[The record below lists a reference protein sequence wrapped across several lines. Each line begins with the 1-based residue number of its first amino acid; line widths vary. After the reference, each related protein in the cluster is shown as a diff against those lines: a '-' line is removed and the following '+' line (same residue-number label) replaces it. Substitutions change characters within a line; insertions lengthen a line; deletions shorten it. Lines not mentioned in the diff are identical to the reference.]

1 MNRSRSRLSPAVTTA
16 RVPSPGSTAS
26 ATSGDDAEVLRHG
39 PVGAGPPVIYIAG
52 SGRSGSTIL
61 ERVLGE
67 MPGLVNVGELIDLTR
82 RSRDDELCGC
92 GLVFTECPF
101 WIAVGDRAFGGW
113 DNGSVSAIGQLQG
126 RVARQRHM
134 PRLLAMRTADA
145 SFRADVDAYG
155 AYHKKLY
162 SAIAAEAGAEY
173 VVDSS
178 KWPVQALALAR
189 AGVDVRVIHLVRD
202 ARGVAYSLSKKD
214 VTRPHALNEADL
226 MWRNAPTGAAA
237 RWVSCQAQTETL
249 RYCGLRV
256 TRMHYEDFVTQ
267 PRRTVERALAQLGV
281 QTGPSELPHI
291 DGTRVVLG
299 KSHGLSG
306 NPSRFRDGEFV
317 LHADETWHQQMS
329 RRDRAM
335 VSAIG
340 LPFLLSYGR
349 HPRKHTAAAATLPAS
364 SAPAAAQRSQ
374 WPEVSV
380 IITTRGRPEL
390 VRQTIAA
397 VAAQTYPGDID
408 CTVVH
413 DQEPPDQE
421 LTRLGTARCHVQVMA
436 NTQAPGLAG
445 ARNTGVKV
453 ARSDYI
459 ATCDDD
465 DMWHPDK
472 LQIQIARMLD
482 EPDLIA
488 IGSGL
493 RLLLP
498 DDKTLDWPGRADR
511 IGYRLLLRNRVK
523 ELHSSTLVMR
533 RDAFTKAGYYD
544 EEIPYGYAED
554 YDWVLRIAKVGELG
568 LIHQPLADI
577 RRNGTSRYQGAA
589 EKVSA
594 GLEYLLAK
602 HPDFTTSRRGHA
614 RLLGQIAFARSAL
627 GERGPALRLTM
638 KSLVSWPASP
648 YPYIALL
655 HIVTGVE
662 PQQMM
667 RAARLF
673 RREMA

>member
-1 MNRSRSRLSPAVTTA
+1 
-16 RVPSPGSTAS
+16 
-26 ATSGDDAEVLRHG
+26 
-39 PVGAGPPVIYIAG
+39 
-52 SGRSGSTIL
+52 
-61 ERVLGE
+61 
-67 MPGLVNVGELIDLTR
+67 
-82 RSRDDELCGC
+82 
-92 GLVFTECPF
+92 
-101 WIAVGDRAFGGW
+101 
-113 DNGSVSAIGQLQG
+113 
-126 RVARQRHM
+126 
-134 PRLLAMRTADA
+134 
-145 SFRADVDAYG
+145 
-155 AYHKKLY
+155 
-162 SAIAAEAGAEY
+162 

-178 KWPVQALALAR
+178 KWPVQALVLAR

-214 VTRPHALNEADL
+214 VARPHALSESDL
-226 MWRNAPTGAAA
+226 MWRNPPAEAAA
-237 RWVSCQAQTETL
+237 RWVACQAQTEAL
-249 RYCGLRV
+249 RYSGLRV
-256 TRMHYEDFVTQ
+256 TRMHYEDFVCE
-267 PRRTVERALAQLGV
+267 PRRTIETALAQLGV
-281 QTGPSELPHI
+281 PVGPSELAHV

-306 NPSRFRDGEFV
+306 NPSRFRDGEFI
-317 LHADETWHQQMS
+317 LHADEAWQAQMA
-329 RRDRAM
+329 RRDRVL
-335 VSAIG
+335 VSVIG

-349 HPRKHTAAAATLPAS
+349 HPHKPEPASAKPATASAKPATPAATAVVE
-364 SAPAAAQRSQ
+364 RSQ
-374 WPEVSV
+374 WPDVSV

-390 VRQTIAA
+390 VRQTIAS
-397 VAAQTYPGDID
+397 VAAQTYPGDIE

-413 DQEPPDQE
+413 DQEPPDQD
-421 LTRLGTARCHVQVMA
+421 LARLGTARCHVRVMA
-436 NTQAPGLAG
+436 NTQAPGLSG
-445 ARNTGVKV
+445 ARNTGVRA

-472 LQIQIARMLD
+472 LQIQIARLLD

-498 DDKTLDWPGRADR
+498 DDKTLDWPGRAER
-511 IGYRLLLRNRVK
+511 ISYRLLLRNRVK

-554 YDWVLRIAKVGELG
+554 YDWVLRVAKAGALG
-568 LIHQPLADI
+568 VVQQPLADI

-614 RLLGQIAFARSAL
+614 RLLGQIAFARSSL
-627 GERGPALRLTM
+627 GERGPALRLTI
-638 KSLVSWPASP
+638 KSLALWPASP

-655 HIVTGVE
+655 HIVAGVE
-662 PQQMM
+662 PRHLM